1 MRNWTGSRLKYL
13 SKLVLLKGCITIFE
27 TARTGKVGDGKILT
41 LGVEKVIRV

>member
-1 MRNWTGSRLKYL
+1 MRNWTGSSWKYL

-27 TARTGKVGDGKILT
+27 TTRTGKVGAGKIFT